1 MGTHRLQKVASTIRN
16 VMSEAIAH
24 RLNDPR
30 IMPMTSVTR
39 VEVSADLTHARI
51 YVSVMGTTG
60 EQKKTM
66 DGLHH
71 STAFLQSILARR
83 LTTRNCPR
91 LRFFQDPSIK
101 NAMETIRIIDECKIP
116 SDEAEGADVDSPSDS
131 QDQTREREP

>member
-1 MGTHRLQKVASTIRN
+1 MGTHRLAKVASTIRN
-16 VMSEAIAH
+16 VLSEAIAH

-39 VEVSADLTHARI
+39 VEVSGDLTHARI
-51 YVSVMGTTG
+51 YVSVMGTAG

-91 LRFFQDPSIK
+91 LRFLQDISIK
-101 NAMETIRIIDECKIP
+101 NALETNRIIDECMRASGP
-116 SDEAEGADVDSPSDS
+116 SEGVDGDS
-131 QDQTREREP
+131 TGDTEDQTQERE

>member
-1 MGTHRLQKVASTIRN
+1 MGTHRLEKAASTIRN

-39 VEVSADLTHARI
+39 VEVSSDLTHARI

-60 EQKKTM
+60 EQQKTM

-91 LRFFQDPSIK
+91 LRFYLDPSIK
-101 NAMETIRIIDECKIP
+101 KAMEIIRIIDESLNP
-116 SDEAEGADVDSPSDS
+116 AGQVEAADGDSAGES
-131 QDQTREREP
+131 QEET

>member
-60 EQKKTM
+60 EQQKTM

-101 NAMETIRIIDECKIP
+101 NAMETNRIIDECVNASGP
-116 SDEAEGADVDSPSDS
+116 AEAADGDSGCDS
-131 QDQTREREP
+131 QDQTQEREP

>member
-1 MGTHRLQKVASTIRN
+1 MGTHRLAKVASTIRN
-16 VMSEAIAH
+16 VLSEAIAH

-39 VEVSADLTHARI
+39 VEVSGDLTHARI
-51 YVSVMGTTG
+51 YVSVMGTEG

-101 NAMETIRIIDECKIP
+101 NALETNRIIDECVRASGP
-116 SDEAEGADVDSPSDS
+116 ADGADGDSVGDS
-131 QDQTREREP
+131 QDQTQEREP